1 MSVMTK
7 RQDALDYHA
16 NGRPGKIAV
25 VPTKPLT
32 NQRDLSLAYSP
43 GVAEPCLEIERDKDL
58 AYTYTAKGNLVA
70 VVTNGTAVLGLGNIG
85 AVAAKPVMEGKA
97 NLFKQFADLDV
108 FDLEV
113 GSENPDDVIK
123 FCQLLEPTVG
133 GINLE
138 DIRAPDCFYIEETLR
153 KTLKIP
159 VFHDDQHGTAIIS
172 GAALLNAVE
181 VSGKDIGAI
190 RVVFSG
196 AGAAAISTA
205 EHYVRLGVQRE
216 NIMMCDR
223 SGVIYKGRKGD
234 LDPYKARFQVET
246 KARSIADALVG
257 ADVFVG
263 LSAAGA
269 VTGEMVKAMAPCPI
283 IFALANP
290 VPEILPE
297 EVRRVRDDAIIATGR
312 SDYPNQVNNVL
323 GFPFIFRGALD
334 VRATEINE
342 EMKMAATRALALLA
356 KENVPDSVSGLYGL
370 RDIQFG
376 PEYLIPFPF
385 DPRVLLWVAPAVAW
399 AAVASGAANDFID
412 LDDYRERLESRLGRA
427 RGVMRGLI
435 NRAISNPKRVVFP
448 EGEEPKIIR
457 AARICV
463 EDGIALP
470 ILLGNRDAIEQRAR
484 GMNVPLD
491 EIEIEDPATSPKR
504 DEYAQHMWSRR
515 QRKGM
520 SLDEA
525 RRRLFNSNYFGSC
538 MVGRGDADALVSGVN
553 LHYPETIRPALEVIG
568 AHPKA
573 GLVSGMYMLVFEKQ
587 LVFCA
592 DTTVTIDPTAEQLA
606 QIAFSA
612 ARIARTMGVE
622 PRIAM
627 LSFSNFGSVRHPD
640 TEKMARAVALLRQR
654 DPSLVV
660 DGEMQADTA
669 FDPEIIER
677 DYPFSTLKEPANVL
691 IFPNLSAGNIAYK
704 LLNHLGGA
712 TAIGPILVGMSR
724 PVHVLERG
732 ADVQDIVN
740 MAAVAVVDAQERT
753 YPVEAVARATN
764 GPTPTIFSRL

>member
-1 MSVMTK
+1 MSAMTK

-43 GVAEPCLEIERDKDL
+43 GVAEPCLEIERDRDL

-85 AVAAKPVMEGKA
+85 ATAAKPVMEGKA

-113 GSENPDDVIK
+113 GSEKPDDVVK

-172 GAALLNAVE
+172 GAALLNALE
-181 VSGKDIGAI
+181 VSCKDIGAI

-205 EHYVRLGVQRE
+205 EHYVRLGVRRE
-216 NIMMCDR
+216 NITMCDR
-223 SGVIYKGRKGD
+223 AGVIYKGRKGD

-246 KARSIADALVG
+246 KARTVADALVG

-269 VTGEMVKAMAPCPI
+269 VTGEMVKAMAKCPI

-297 EVRRVRDDAIIATGR
+297 EVRAVRDDAIIATGR

-356 KENVPDSVSGLYGL
+356 KENVPDSVAALYGL
-370 RDIQFG
+370 REVQFG

-412 LDDYRERLESRLGRA
+412 LDEYRERLESRLGRA

-463 EDGIALP
+463 EDGIASP
-470 ILLGNRDAIEQRAR
+470 ILLGNREAIEQKAR

-491 EIEIEDPATSPKR
+491 EIAIEDPATSTKR
-504 DEYAQHMWSRR
+504 DEYAQHMWTRR

-612 ARIARTMGVE
+612 SRIARTMGVE

-627 LSFSNFGSVRHPD
+627 LSFSNFGSVRHPEA
-640 TEKMARAVALLRQR
+640 EKMARAVALLRLR

-677 DYPFSTLKEPANVL
+677 DYPFSTLKEQANVL

-712 TAIGPILVGMSR
+712 AAIGPILVGMSR

-740 MAAVAVVDAQERT
+740 MAAVAVVDAQERSH
-753 YPVEAVARATN
+753 PVEPVVRPTSV
-764 GPTPTIFSRL
+764 PTPTIFSRL